1 MLRLIRNQVGIEP
14 IWEADISKGGIIIPS
29 SAKTRCKQGI
39 VKQLGPE
46 VERLKIGDYCLFSA
60 YDGSIVAFGS
70 GDNVES
76 MIIMPED
83 AVDCTVEIEFDV
95 TINKT
100 VLTDGDA
107 EELNITMS
115 YKELMAQVAA
125 QFQATTLPFVA
136 KERRKL

>member
-14 IWEADISKGGIIIPS
+14 IWEADVSKGGIIIPT

-83 AVDCTVEIEFDV
+83 AVDCTVEIEFD
-95 TINKT
+95 IF
-100 VLTDGDA
+100 LSDA
-107 EELNITMS
+107 RLS
-115 YKELMAQVAA
+115 YKELMKQVAA